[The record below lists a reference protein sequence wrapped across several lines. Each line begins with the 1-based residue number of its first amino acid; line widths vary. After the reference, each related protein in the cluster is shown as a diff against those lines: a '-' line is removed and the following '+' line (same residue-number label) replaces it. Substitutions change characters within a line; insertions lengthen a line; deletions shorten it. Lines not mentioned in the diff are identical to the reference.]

1 MRHTCVPAVAVLLW
15 PAAWRGQDDR
25 TCARRDPA
33 LPICHLHPQESLVTS
48 SEPVLSRLRRVV
60 RPPAQIWA
68 PA

>member
-1 MRHTCVPAVAVLLW
+1 MRHVCTPAVEALLW
-15 PAAWRGQDDR
+15 PAAGRGQDDR

-33 LPICHLHPQESLVTS
+33 LPTRHLHPQESLVTS
-48 SEPVLSRLRRVV
+48 SEPALSRLRPVV